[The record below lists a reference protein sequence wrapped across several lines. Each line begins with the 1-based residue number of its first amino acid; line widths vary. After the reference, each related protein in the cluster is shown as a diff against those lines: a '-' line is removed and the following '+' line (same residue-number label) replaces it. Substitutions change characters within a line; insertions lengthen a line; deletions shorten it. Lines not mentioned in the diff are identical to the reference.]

1 MQTSIQEAE
10 SHFGWAERVVSE
22 RKLSTEVQKAVG
34 YGGPEPTAGGVQGI
48 RDVAWDWRINQPQ
61 GFEGK
66 EDGSQLGIHVQE
78 QEWPSLL
85 SPAQRWN

>member
-1 MQTSIQEAE
+1 M
-10 SHFGWAERVVSE
+10 
-22 RKLSTEVQKAVG
+22 
-34 YGGPEPTAGGVQGI
+34 GVQSPQPGEFRGV